1 MKNLL
6 IIISIFS
13 VFACQSTTE
22 KKTQKQT
29 PLLVTESVT
38 TEDETILLGQIN
50 RANLLATPYTQWF
63 IKEYDF
69 YTISPD
75 WAAGLKSKMEG
86 VSIKIFMGTWCEDTQ
101 RELGGI
107 FKLLDALEFDEGTL
121 EMYSLSEYKDSPS
134 GIEKK
139 YNITNIPTLIFLKNG
154 VEMNRIVEIPVTT
167 MDADIAK
174 ILMEEPYKNAYYQE

>member
-6 IIISIFS
+6 IIISVFS

-22 KKTQKQT
+22 KKEQKQT

-38 TEDETILLGQIN
+38 TENETILLGQIN
-50 RANLLATPYTQWF
+50 RANLLTTPYTQWF

-69 YTISPD
+69 YTVPTG
-75 WAAGLKSKMEG
+75 WAANLKSKMEG

-101 RELGGI
+101 RELGGM
-107 FKLLDALEFDEGTL
+107 FKLLDALEFDESTL
-121 EMYSLSEYKDSPS
+121 DMYSLSEYKDSPS
-134 GIEKK
+134 GIEKT
-139 YNITNIPTLIFLKNG
+139 YNITNIPTLIFFKNG
-154 VEMNRIVEIPVTT
+154 VEMNRIVEISVSTL
-167 MDADIAK
+167 DIDIAK